1 MTVQEFLKE
10 SYDANEFERVAIG
23 RMRRPRVKCKDGFE
37 ISIQASFSHY
47 CNPRKT
53 FAGPYDEVELGFPSG
68 DDSLIEDYAENEDE
82 PTDTVYGYVPIDI
95 VEKLIEKHGGIVEDQ
110 ELVWQAW

>member
-1 MTVQEFLKE
+1 MTVHEFLKE
-10 SYDANEFERVAIG
+10 SYDANEFERVATG
-23 RMRRPRVKCKDGFE
+23 RMKRPRVKCKDGFE

-53 FAGPYDEVELGFPSG
+53 FTGPYDEVELGFPSEA
-68 DDSLIEDYAENEDE
+68 DSLIDDYAEDMDE
-82 PTDTVYGYVPIDI
+82 PTVTVYGYVPIDI

-110 ELVWQAW
+110 ELVSQGW